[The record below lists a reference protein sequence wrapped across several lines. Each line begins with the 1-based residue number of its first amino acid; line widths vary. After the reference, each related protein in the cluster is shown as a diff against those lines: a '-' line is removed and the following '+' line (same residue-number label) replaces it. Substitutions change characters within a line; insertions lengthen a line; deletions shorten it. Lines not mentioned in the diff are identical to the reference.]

1 MFIDCAKTSS
11 NELYKALLG
20 CVVPRPIAWVSSQS
34 AERTLNLAPFS
45 FFNAFSADPPIIGI
59 GIGKRRKVSPDGVSA
74 VVEKDTTA
82 NILAVQEFV
91 VNVVSQHLA
100 EKMNIS
106 SAEYSPAVDEF
117 EKSGLTPSPSSLV
130 KPPRVSESMISME
143 CKLFQ
148 HIDLGK
154 SNLIL
159 GEVVCIHIKDEICTN
174 GSINV
179 EQLQPIGRLSGS
191 SYCRVDSL
199 FEMPRPVVSDEE
211 RYY

>member
-1 MFIDCAKTSS
+1 MFIDCAKSS
-11 NELYKALLG
+11 RKELYTTLLG

-34 AERTLNLAPFS
+34 ADGILNLAPFS

-59 GIGKRRKVSPDGVSA
+59 GIGMKRKVSPEGISA
-74 VVEKDTTA
+74 IVEKDTTV
-82 NILAVQEFV
+82 NILAVKEFV
-91 VNVVSQHLA
+91 VNVVSLPLA

-106 SAEYSPAVDEF
+106 SGEFSPGINEF
-117 EKSGLTPSPSSLV
+117 EKVGLTPAPSSMV
-130 KPPRVSESMISME
+130 KPPRVSECMISME

-148 HIDLGK
+148 HIDLGN

-174 GSINV
+174 GTVNIQ
-179 EQLQPIGRLSGS
+179 ELQPIGRLSGNL
-191 SYCRVDSL
+191 YCRGDSL
-199 FEMPRPVVSDEE
+199 FEMPRPVVSEDD